1 MATEGPSLTPE
12 EQEVVNRIN
21 EMDNEQLVTKIKYLG
36 MQMETMEPKE
46 KVKYSGHFDT
56 LAKSLGKLRRVL
68 RKKLPEEAWHLNVWL
83 CVTILVLIY
92 G

>member
-1 MATEGPSLTPE
+1 MSTEGPSLTPE

-21 EMDNEQLVTKIKYLG
+21 EIDNEKLVTKIKYLG

-46 KVKYSGHFDT
+46 KVKYTGHFDT
-56 LAKSLGKLRRVL
+56 LSRSLGKLRRVL
-68 RKKLPEEAWHLNVWL
+68 RKKMPDNSWHLNVYF